1 MNSEHNIQLCI
12 QCALPVVTIMALWQ
26 LLNLGTGCTVTH
38 CWIALWSHKS
48 AQTASSERSIYANS
62 EHLLRGSPPNPE
74 SAQTV

>member
-48 AQTASSERSIYANS
+48 AQTASSERYIYINIYNIYI
-62 EHLLRGSPPNPE
+62 LNIYI
-74 SAQTV
+74 